1 MSKQWNESTATAKG
15 LYDPRYE
22 HDNCGIGAVVNI
34 KGIKTHETVEN
45 ALKIVENLKHRAG
58 KDADGKTGDGVG
70 ILLQISH
77 KFFKKVTKPLGIDL
91 GDERD
96 YGVGMFFFPN
106 DEFKTI
112 QAKKMLEVIVEK
124 EGLEFLGWREV
135 PTEPDKLSKKARDC
149 MPCIMQCFVKR
160 PEDVERGLEFDRKL
174 YVARR
179 VFEQSNDN
187 TYVVSFSSRTIVY
200 KGMFLV
206 EQLRQFFMDLQD
218 PDYESAIA
226 TVHSRFSTN
235 TNPSWERS
243 HPNRFIVHN
252 GEINTILGNSDKMSA
267 REENMESPK
276 LKKEFQKVLP
286 VINAAGSDSA
296 MLDNALEFLV
306 MSGMELPLAVMIMI
320 PEPWANNSIMTQK
333 KKDFYQYYAT
343 MMEPWD
349 GPASIVFSDG
359 DLVGAVLD
367 RNGLRPS
374 RYYVTDDDYLILSS
388 EVGVLE
394 IDPTKI
400 VKKDR
405 LRPGKMLLVDTV
417 AGKIIDDDELKERYA
432 DKQPYGE
439 WIDRYMVNLK
449 DLKIPN
455 QRVPEYT
462 KEERQRM
469 QRAFGYTYESLK
481 DSILP
486 MAKNGVEGTA
496 AMGTDTPLAALS
508 GNREPLFNYFKQR
521 FAQVTNPP
529 IDSIREEVVTSTTLY
544 IGEAGNVLEEKPE
557 NCRVLKINNPI
568 LTNTDLMKIKNLKA
582 DGFKVEVLPII
593 YYKNTSLEKAVDRL
607 YIEADRAYR
616 DGANIIILSDRGVDE
631 NHVAIPSLLAVA
643 AL

>member
-77 KFFKKVTKPLGIDL
+77 KFFKKVTKPLGIEL

-96 YGVGMFFFPN
+96 YGVGIFFFPN

-218 PDYESAIA
+218 LDYESAIA

-374 RYYVTDDDYLILSS
+374 RYLSLIH
-388 EVGVLE
+388 
-394 IDPTKI
+394 I
-400 VKKDR
+400 
-405 LRPGKMLLVDTV
+405 
-417 AGKIIDDDELKERYA
+417 
-432 DKQPYGE
+432 
-439 WIDRYMVNLK
+439 
-449 DLKIPN
+449 
-455 QRVPEYT
+455 
-462 KEERQRM
+462 
-469 QRAFGYTYESLK
+469 
-481 DSILP
+481 
-486 MAKNGVEGTA
+486 
-496 AMGTDTPLAALS
+496 
-508 GNREPLFNYFKQR
+508 
-521 FAQVTNPP
+521 
-529 IDSIREEVVTSTTLY
+529 
-544 IGEAGNVLEEKPE
+544 
-557 NCRVLKINNPI
+557 
-568 LTNTDLMKIKNLKA
+568 
-582 DGFKVEVLPII
+582 
-593 YYKNTSLEKAVDRL
+593 
-607 YIEADRAYR
+607 
-616 DGANIIILSDRGVDE
+616 
-631 NHVAIPSLLAVA
+631 
-643 AL
+643 

>member
-400 VKKDR
+400 VKKIVSVR
-405 LRPGKMLLVDTV
+405 ERCSLWILL
-417 AGKIIDDDELKERYA
+417 
-432 DKQPYGE
+432 Q
-439 WIDRYMVNLK
+439 
-449 DLKIPN
+449 
-455 QRVPEYT
+455 
-462 KEERQRM
+462 
-469 QRAFGYTYESLK
+469 
-481 DSILP
+481 
-486 MAKNGVEGTA
+486 
-496 AMGTDTPLAALS
+496 
-508 GNREPLFNYFKQR
+508 
-521 FAQVTNPP
+521 
-529 IDSIREEVVTSTTLY
+529 
-544 IGEAGNVLEEKPE
+544 EK
-557 NCRVLKINNPI
+557 
-568 LTNTDLMKIKNLKA
+568 
-582 DGFKVEVLPII
+582 
-593 YYKNTSLEKAVDRL
+593 S
-607 YIEADRAYR
+607 
-616 DGANIIILSDRGVDE
+616 
-631 NHVAIPSLLAVA
+631 
-643 AL
+643 